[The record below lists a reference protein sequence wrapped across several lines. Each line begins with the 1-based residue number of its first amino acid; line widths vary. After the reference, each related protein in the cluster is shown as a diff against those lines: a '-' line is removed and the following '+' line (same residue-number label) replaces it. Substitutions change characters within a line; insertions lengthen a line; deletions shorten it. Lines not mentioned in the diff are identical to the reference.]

1 MPKEILTIEKI
12 KKAIKKCQKS
22 INAITMAPA
31 QARNFFLR
39 CANETPVQMIFLM
52 SLAEH

>member
-12 KKAIKKCQKS
+12 KKAIKKMPKVYKCYHNGTSASPQ
-22 INAITMAPA
+22 
-31 QARNFFLR
+31 FFLR